1 MAKKKQPRQRRPAKK
16 KPNADR
22 IQRLRPAAGGG
33 GGGRADDRRASGVM
47 DPMRRL
53 AWDLVVVGL
62 TVAVVAPLTLSTLA
76 ADAARAHDDV
86 AAPALHRGEPG

>member
-1 MAKKKQPRQRRPAKK
+1 
-16 KPNADR
+16 
-22 IQRLRPAAGGG
+22 
-33 GGGRADDRRASGVM
+33 M

-62 TVAVVAPLTLSTLA
+62 VVVAAAPLTLSTLA
-76 ADAARAHDDV
+76 ADTARAHDDV